1 MKKGFTLIEL
11 MVVIAVIGLL
21 SSIVLPRF
29 TDSTRAGKAAQVH
42 SNLQNI
48 QQAIEMFQVKEG
60 HYPVYGTD
68 IGSGDGLSDKMAE
81 YYSKKRMP
89 ETPAGGTEISEDE
102 VVRASVYN
110 NFNENELEG
119 GWLYNEEEGRLFAR
133 LEEDTYGQGNIWVTA
148 YDIYEDGLSRKVYP
162 GMTLVNNEARWF
174 SMDTF
179 ENADVETSFTIDG
192 AGRMEIFLEGPNGDG
207 DIDGYRLRIHPVMNK
222 ILLVKGSE
230 ENETKVEIVSKEE
243 MTKQG
248 ITLGTWY
255 DNEKDPNQVPIKM
268 DISNGKDGSKSLS
281 LVIDGKPI
289 SFTVSDSTISD
300 SIKYTPSNESSQIG
314 FGNKLDS
321 GRELIVGDISV
332 VSK

>member
-29 TDSTRAGKAAQVH
+29 TDSTRSGKAAQVH

-48 QQAIEMFQVKEG
+48 QQAIEMFHVKEG

-68 IGSGDGLSDKMAE
+68 IDSGGDFSDKMAE
-81 YYSKKRMP
+81 YYSKGKMP
-89 ETPAGGTEISEDE
+89 ETPAGGTGISEDE
-102 VVRASVYN
+102 LVRVGVYN
-110 NFNENELEG
+110 NFNENELKG
-119 GWLYNEEEGRLFAR
+119 GWLYNEEEGRIFAR

-179 ENADVETSFTIDG
+179 ENADVETSFTIGG

-222 ILLVKGSE
+222 ILLMKGEKEVVATVSE
-230 ENETKVEIVSKEE
+230 QDMIALGI
-243 MTKQG
+243 TKQ
-248 ITLGTWY
+248 TWY
-255 DNEKDPNQVPIKM
+255 DNKNNPNEVSVKL
-268 DISNGKDGSKSLS
+268 DISNGDNGSKNLS
-281 LVIDGKPI
+281 LDIAGKKIP
-289 SFTVSDSTISD
+289 FNGSD
-300 SIKYTPSNESSQIG
+300 SIEYTPSNESSQIG
-314 FGNKLDS
+314 FGNKLNS